1 MKIYIPKEHGSWAIL
16 LIPYFIGVAITG
28 DISSR
33 TALGLIGILML
44 FFIRQPLLLILK
56 NRNNYKMNHRAL
68 WLNFLIPLMAG
79 LGIFFWL
86 MLNYQLWQL
95 WLIGCIGL
103 MLFSLYIYLFLQRK
117 ERSIPGELVGIFLLS
132 LSSTVAVAL
141 AQGKLTSQAL
151 LLWLVN
157 ALYFSSSVFYIK
169 MKLAARNQY
178 RKDSADKKD
187 LSMIK
192 NCLAYLAILMIIVV
206 ILIFADWLPGLI
218 ILAFV
223 PMIVHTL
230 WHILVRNTEVKIMRE
245 GWIQVGL
252 SIIYA
257 FMVVISYQI

>member
-1 MKIYIPKEHGSWAIL
+1 MKILIPKEHGSWAIL
-16 LIPYFIGVAITG
+16 LIPYFIGAAITG
-28 DISSR
+28 GFSNRI
-33 TALGLIGILML
+33 TLGLIGILLL
-44 FFIRQPLLLILK
+44 FFSRQPLLLLLK
-56 NRNNYKMNHRAL
+56 NRNGHGITDRGL
-68 WLNFLIPLMAG
+68 WLNFLIPLIAG

-117 ERSIPGELVGIFLLS
+117 ERSILGEVVGISLLS
-132 LSSTVAVAL
+132 LSSSVAVAI
-141 AQGKLTSQAL
+141 AQGRLTSQAL

-157 ALYFSSSVFYIK
+157 ALYFSASVFYIK
-169 MKLAARNQY
+169 MKIAARNQY
-178 RKDSADKKD
+178 RKDFTDKKD
-187 LSMIK
+187 LSITK
-192 NCLAYLAILMIIVV
+192 NCLSYLAILLIIVG

-223 PMIVHTL
+223 PMILHTL
-230 WHILVRNTEVKIMRE
+230 WQILVRDTDLKMMRE

-257 FMVVISYQI
+257 FLVVISYRF